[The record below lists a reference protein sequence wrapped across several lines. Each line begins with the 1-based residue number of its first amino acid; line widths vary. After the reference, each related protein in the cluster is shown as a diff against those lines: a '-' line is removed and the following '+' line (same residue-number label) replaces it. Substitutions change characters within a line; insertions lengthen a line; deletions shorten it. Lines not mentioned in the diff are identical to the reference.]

1 MSLPPIVEP
10 TEWHAARQELL
21 IKEKAA
27 TRMLDELAAERRRL
41 PIVRFG
47 TDYSFAGPDGTAS
60 LRDLF
65 AGRRQLLL
73 YQMMDNGPDDYC
85 SGCAMFTDSITQLPH
100 LAARDVAVAVVSDM
114 PLEQMSR
121 HWQRMGWTVPH
132 YSSRGSTFS
141 ADCGAG
147 DGFGLS
153 VFLADGE
160 DVYRSYFT
168 TDRGVDRLQFVF
180 NILDLVPYGRQE
192 SWEDS
197 PDGWP
202 QSAPFGWWRLHD
214 EYDRADPANPS
225 DRPACH

>member
-73 YQMMDNGPDDYC
+73 YQM
-85 SGCAMFTDSITQLPH
+85 
-100 LAARDVAVAVVSDM
+100 
-114 PLEQMSR
+114 
-121 HWQRMGWTVPH
+121 
-132 YSSRGSTFS
+132 
-141 ADCGAG
+141 
-147 DGFGLS
+147 
-153 VFLADGE
+153 
-160 DVYRSYFT
+160 
-168 TDRGVDRLQFVF
+168 
-180 NILDLVPYGRQE
+180 
-192 SWEDS
+192 
-197 PDGWP
+197 
-202 QSAPFGWWRLHD
+202 
-214 EYDRADPANPS
+214 RA
-225 DRPACH
+225 PACALSPGGSGSRVAIIGVR